1 METNPVVENTSTQK
15 QLPACLVCGQPLTL
29 RIAKGRKS
37 NKPFIMLMCPR
48 DGRHFRGF
56 IGDRD
61 YIKQVMDKLESKI
74 PPEAQ
79 V

>member
-1 METNPVVENTSTQK
+1 METNTEIKNVSTQRP
-15 QLPACLVCGQPLTL
+15 LPACLVCGQPLSL

-37 NKPFIMLMCPR
+37 NKPFIMLMCPL

-61 YIKQVMDKLESKI
+61 YIKQVMEKLEAKTQSEEK
-74 PPEAQ
+74 

>member
-1 METNPVVENTSTQK
+1 MENHNQ
-15 QLPACLVCGQPLTL
+15 QLPACPVCANALL
-29 RIAKGRKS
+29 FRIAKGRKS
-37 NKPFIMLMCPR
+37 NKPFIMLMCPL

-61 YIKQVMDKLESKI
+61 YIKQVMEKLEAKTQSEEK
-74 PPEAQ
+74 